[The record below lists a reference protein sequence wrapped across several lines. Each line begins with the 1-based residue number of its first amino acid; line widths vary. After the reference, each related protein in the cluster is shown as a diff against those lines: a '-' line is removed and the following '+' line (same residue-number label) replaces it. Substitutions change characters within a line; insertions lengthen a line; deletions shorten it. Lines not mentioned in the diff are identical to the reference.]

1 MQAFLQNLPMIFLC
15 LIFATALVCAVYYF
29 YHLPTEDK
37 KQALIEWLKWAVL
50 QAEKEYGGKTG
61 QLKLREVWN
70 KALQTFPWLLRYIS
84 FEEFSML
91 VDTALEWLDKQLA
104 GNQAI
109 IELVYGDVDSNP
121 VVQASGMK
129 G

>member
-1 MQAFLQNLPMIFLC
+1 MQAFIQNLPLIFLC
-15 LIFATALVCAVYYF
+15 LMFASAFVCAVYYF

-70 KALQTFPWLLRYIS
+70 MALQTFPWLLRYIS
-84 FEEFSML
+84 FEEFSKM
-91 VDTALEWLDKQLA
+91 VDCALEWLDNQLD
-104 GNQAI
+104 GNKAI
-109 IELVYGDVDSNP
+109 VDLVYGEIDQESLK
-121 VVQASGMK
+121 Q
-129 G
+129 